1 MRERLVNATIEHI
14 GEAGLHA
21 TTVRSVASRAGVS
34 QGAIF
39 AHFASRTAL
48 LVETC
53 HEVSRRQLEQIATA
67 DLGAGGDLVGAVVNL
82 ARSICR
88 STTNVIWYEL
98 LSAARTDA
106 ALRAATIDVLAHHSR
121 ATRETA
127 IAAFS
132 LVHPELDHDDA
143 RALVVAA
150 LAMFD
155 GEAIVN
161 LVNPTPEFD
170 ELVERALRVV
180 AGLLAE
186 HATTRIATG
195 QPSSRVEA
203 AGTAAETLG
212 RSV

>member
-1 MRERLVNATIEHI
+1 MNFSSKLIEQAV
-14 GEAGLHA
+14 EA
-21 TTVRSVASRAGVS
+21 
-34 QGAIF
+34 
-39 AHFASRTAL
+39 FASLPGIGRKTAL
-48 LVETC
+48 RLTL
-53 HEVSRRQLEQIATA
+53 H
-67 DLGAGGDLVGAVVNL
+67 LVGEWQDSECAGDADYVAL
-82 ARSICR
+82 RKA
-88 STTNVIWYEL
+88 TNVIWYEL